1 MLFTEQTLDI
11 RKGRDNTGFAAL
23 RQVIMADYGL
33 FHSRSLSGSGEGVR
47 FAV

>member
-33 FHSRSLSGSGEGVR
+33 FHDSALLGSGEWPR